1 MIIKRCFST
10 KNVGLP
16 RAIVSKDVE
25 SLQVGEDTASV
36 DIASSNGHPHTV
48 RVGVN
53 RCNQFRSYICVYV
66 RNISNKESDDKSNNN
81 ILSRA
86 RA

>member
-10 KNVGLP
+10 IKNAGLP
-16 RAIVSKDVE
+16 RAIVPEDVE
-25 SLQVGEDTASV
+25 SLQVGEDTTSV

-53 RCNQFRSYICVYV
+53 RCNQFRSYKYVYV
-66 RNISNKESDDKSNNN
+66 RNVSCEKNKESDDK
-81 ILSRA
+81 
-86 RA
+86 

>member
-1 MIIKRCFST
+1 M
-10 KNVGLP
+10 GLP

-53 RCNQFRSYICVYV
+53 RCNHFRQHCSKIREEKMRV
-66 RNISNKESDDKSNNN
+66 RELTVEGMSL
-81 ILSRA
+81 LSVL
-86 RA
+86 